1 MVGPWDEVRTFDES
15 DVEQTLGRQEYC
27 RLSCAGLGIHD
38 WLGAAHSSCSY
49 TRSIWLQFTSH
60 VSDEKEL
67 VRLRGLYILE
77 VHRGSFNAVQS
88 LSECDVRGLTETI
101 G

>member
-1 MVGPWDEVRTFDES
+1 MVGPWDEVLTFGEFN
-15 DVEQTLGRQEYC
+15 VEQTLGRQEYC

-38 WLGAAHSSCSY
+38 WLGAAHSSCSH
-49 TRSIWLQFTSH
+49 IPITSH

-67 VRLRGLYILE
+67 VRQRDLYILE
-77 VHRGSFNAVQS
+77 VHRGCFNAVRS

-101 G
+101 E